1 MMSQEHSDVEPEED
15 KHQEL
20 EDDREFDPEDLQLRL
35 ASDPEV
41 VQKRC
46 KSSMLTI
53 PQFWISAK

>member
-53 PQFWISAK
+53 PQF